1 MAIKTHDTNPQ
12 ISSTTIREL
21 LTLENEIDKHLLQR
35 LIAGKT
41 SYLVTASNKSVVDT
55 LIERYKRAGWTVVCA
70 YSSEHLFRLEF
81 EDPDQMEITK
91 RLKAIRP
98 TPTTASLGQETS
110 KANIY
115 SVVFDKNGNK
125 P

>member
-12 ISSTTIREL
+12 LSSAMIREIL
-21 LTLENEIDKHLLQR
+21 ALENDIDKHLLQR

-41 SYLVTASNKSVVDT
+41 SYLVTASGKNVVDI
-55 LIERYKRAGWTVVCA
+55 LIERYRRAGWTVVCA
-70 YSSEHLFRLEF
+70 YGSEHLFRLEF

-98 TPTTASLGQETS
+98 TPITASLGQEMP
-110 KANIY
+110 KADTY
-115 SVVFDKNGNK
+115 SVVFDKKGTK